1 MDNYKKIFKSAKLRR
16 FILNSLRIIPNSLML
31 KIQYKIKLKRKL
43 NIKSPERFTEKIQWY
58 KLNYKNPIMH
68 KCVDKYEVRKY
79 VESLGLE
86 RILVKLYKK
95 YDSVEEIDWDDLP
108 NQFVLKTTH
117 GGGGLNVLVCEN
129 KKDINYKEV
138 QEKLLLGNKPFKSR
152 SGGRE
157 WAYYGLK
164 PGIVVE
170 ELLINKENP
179 TAGINDYKILCFNGK
194 PSYIIVDIDRYVG
207 HKRNFYDIEWN
218 NLYITSDCPASNR
231 NIEKPDNLDEMLN
244 IAAKLSKDFPFV
256 RVDLYNVDGKV
267 YFGELTFYPW
277 SGYVQFEPDE
287 FDYLLAKP
295 LHLTKFK

>member
-16 FILNSLRIIPNSLML
+16 FILNSLRIVPNSLML

>member
-16 FILNSLRIIPNSLML
+16 FILNSLRIVPNSLML

-108 NQFVLKTTH
+108 NQFLKTTH

>member
-1 MDNYKKIFKSAKLRR
+1 
-16 FILNSLRIIPNSLML
+16 
-31 KIQYKIKLKRKL
+31 
-43 NIKSPERFTEKIQWY
+43 
-58 KLNYKNPIMH
+58 MH

-79 VESLGLE
+79 VESPGLE

>member
-16 FILNSLRIIPNSLML
+16 FILNSLRIVPNSLML

-295 LHLTKFK
+295 LHLRRLK